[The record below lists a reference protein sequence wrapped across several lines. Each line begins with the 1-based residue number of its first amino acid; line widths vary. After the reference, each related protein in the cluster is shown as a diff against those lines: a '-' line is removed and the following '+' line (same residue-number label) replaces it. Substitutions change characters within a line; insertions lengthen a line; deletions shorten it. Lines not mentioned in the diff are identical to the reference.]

1 MGSNPALQ
9 YISAIESDSADS
21 EHITDNKQETDNKQR
36 TDNDDITHN
45 THYADNTYNTSAM
58 SNTHNTYNAQ
68 EKHNNHN
75 AHIAHSRETK
85 SRRLNL
91 LLQPSLL
98 DNMTKIARMKQTSVN
113 DLINTVLRSYIE
125 QEATVVERYEE
136 VFGQERLGG
145 RGK

>member
-1 MGSNPALQ
+1 MTRKSFMGSNPALQ

-58 SNTHNTYNAQ
+58 SNTHNTY
-68 EKHNNHN
+68 N